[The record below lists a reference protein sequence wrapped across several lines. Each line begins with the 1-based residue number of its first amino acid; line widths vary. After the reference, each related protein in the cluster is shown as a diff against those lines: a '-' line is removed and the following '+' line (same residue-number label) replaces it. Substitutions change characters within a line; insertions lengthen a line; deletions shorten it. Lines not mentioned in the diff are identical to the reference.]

1 MKSQESRVKRSQSR
15 AGFLPLKSHSL
26 TEVFFVKGS
35 GVELAFNSQK
45 ILDSGLREA
54 D

>member
-1 MKSQESRVKRSQSR
+1 MCGVFPVEE
-15 AGFLPLKSHSL
+15 PPPI
-26 TEVFFVKGS
+26 EVSSVKGS
-35 GVELAFNSQK
+35 GDELAFNSQK